1 MDNLAQILARLD
13 GKGYKAYKELQ
24 DKKIYKD
31 NISVRLTHVQGDP
44 FATPSVAEI
53 TVKNSFPQRFFDK
66 RHKRIALEDFLLR
79 HIYKEAAKL
88 SFNGGTGHSGKIS
101 VQRPSQAVLRRSSI
115 RISENNIVV
124 RVFVGLPANGR
135 RINGKNALRLFKNV
149 FILSERTLFLNNY
162 AREEIEDVIRLSE
175 EQHFIREKLYDM
187 GLVSFV
193 ADGSI
198 LPRRSGIDERRLEDG
213 AVPFVSPAALTVEI
227 KLPTGKVIRGMG
239 IKKGITLIA
248 GGGYHGKTTLLEAI
262 HKGIYNHIRGDGREY
277 VITDASAV
285 KIRSEDGRSI
295 ASVDISNFL
304 QNIPQVKDTKH
315 FSSNDA
321 SGSTSM
327 AAAISEAIEMK
338 SKLLL
343 FDEDTCATNFM
354 IRDARMQRLVKN
366 EPIIPLIDRLRDLYN
381 EFGISSV
388 LVIGGAGDYLD
399 VCDTVIVMDRY
410 RPFEQTEQA
419 KKIAEELPS
428 NRDFID
434 VSKMKDVRERVL
446 NVEKFLQGLLKEKVK
461 LRGKSI
467 LQIGKK
473 EINLTF
479 VEEFV
484 ESGQFLASG
493 RALIRIKNKGKE
505 NTIYTLVKSIEDCIL
520 KNGVECL
527 FNGTVYP
534 TLTEVRRFEIASALN
549 RVFGLPVK

>member
-1 MDNLAQILARLD
+1 MKNLVQILNRID
-13 GKGYKAYKELQ
+13 GRGYKAYKDLQ
-24 DKKIYKD
+24 GKKFNES

-53 TVKNSFPQRFFDK
+53 IVKNSFPERFFDK
-66 RHKRIALEDFLLR
+66 RYKRIALEDFLIR
-79 HIYKEAAKL
+79 SVYKKSASL
-88 SFNGGTGHSGKIS
+88 SFNGGTGHSGKIFIPK
-101 VQRPSQAVLRRSSI
+101 PSQAVLQRSSI
-115 RISENNIVV
+115 KITDDNIIV
-124 RVFVGLPANGR
+124 RLFVGLPANGR
-135 RINGKNALRLFKNV
+135 RINGKNALRLFENIFTLAGQTIFLKNYLGKAV
-149 FILSERTLFLNNY
+149 
-162 AREEIEDVIRLSE
+162 EDIITLSE
-175 EQHFIREKLYDM
+175 EQHFIREKLGEM
-187 GLVSFV
+187 GLVSFI

-198 LPRRSGIDERRLEDG
+198 LPRQSGVDERKMERG
-213 AVPFVSPAALTVEI
+213 AVPFVSPDSLAVEI
-227 KLPTGKVIRGMG
+227 TLPDGKVIRGMG

-277 VITDASAV
+277 VITDKSAIKV
-285 KIRSEDGRSI
+285 RSEDGRSI
-295 ASVDISNFL
+295 ANVDISNFL
-304 QNIPQVKDTKH
+304 QNLPQIKDTEH
-315 FSSNDA
+315 FSTKDA

-381 EFGISSV
+381 DFGISSV

-399 VCDTVIVMDRY
+399 VCDTVIVMEHY
-410 RPFEQTEQA
+410 RPFEQTERA
-419 KKIAEELPS
+419 KEIAKEIPS
-428 NRDFID
+428 NRDFTAIPN
-434 VSKMKDVRERVL
+434 MEPVRERFL
-446 NVEKFLQGLLKEKVK
+446 DAYKFLSSVRKDKVR

-467 LQIGKK
+467 LQIDKT
-473 EINLTF
+473 EINLAF

-493 RALIRIKNKGKE
+493 MALLRIKNE
-505 NTIYTLVKSIEDCIL
+505 NKTNSVYSIIKSLEECIQ

-527 FNGTVYP
+527 FSGTVYP
-534 TLTEVRRFEIASALN
+534 TLSEVRRFEIASALN
-549 RVFGLPVK
+549 RIFGLPVK